1 LVGVWKLGLPV
12 RGRLL
17 SIHAREHGVVQR
29 RGWFAA
35 VRILVRLWRLP
46 SCAGADAD
54 ADADADAGVGWFFV
68 AFKVKK
74 GVIVS

>member
-1 LVGVWKLGLPV
+1 V

-54 ADADADAGVGWFFV
+54 ADAGVGWFFV